1 MPSQAPSLAARSLA
15 PSSNYSSFTHNNIE
29 EKRPLQMEVPKF
41 PLAGPGYVILNLVR
55 VMNIISLLVV
65 IAANII
71 LLIKIVLV
79 TNFFFF
85 EAVTHV
91 ASASVCSF
99 LIVSELSVFRAYFDR
114 NWPLLGEDS
123 GFVALGATMVLLGI
137 STLGELNNQ
146 STRQKEI
153 GLPFWK
159 LILGAGI
166 VSIVIGTLNI
176 GLSYVFR
183 DPDIG
188 ISARHVRAR
197 GAVATQEVA
206 QFDINDIP
214 SPLTDIQSTSLHL

>member
-41 PLAGPGYVILNLVR
+41 PLAGPG
-55 VMNIISLLVV
+55 LLVV